1 MYMLPRTNEKLDIN
15 GSISFQI
22 IDWYIDET
30 SKPYDVSTTYD
41 IDMFGITETGKTVWC
56 RVEKFEPYF
65 YVKPPPKYSNKED

>member
-1 MYMLPRTNEKLDIN
+1 MYIYMYMLPRTNEKLDIN

-56 RVEKFEPYF
+56 RVEKF
-65 YVKPPPKYSNKED
+65 